1 MGSKVE
7 YLCSVIPR
15 GAPNLYLEDWER
27 LLGKGGAEIKEL
39 RNGVKLETKSGGQE
53 IF

>member
-7 YLCSVIPR
+7 YLSSVIPK
-15 GAPNLYLEDWER
+15 GAPNLYLEGWKR